1 MADRLVQSKHPYL
14 DWLVASR
21 VLRQAQRASGRGPP
35 TVQDDSLRS
44 SSCFAQD
51 DRELWPRFAPKER
64 ARTWGTKKSRPLRVT
79 QWRCERGK
87 HFAVTA
93 L

>member
-79 QWRCERGK
+79 Q
-87 HFAVTA
+87 
-93 L
+93 